1 MIHKKMVEIT
11 ERKRMEDALRESGKT
26 LKVLSSHLFTAQEDE
41 RKRLAHELHDGI
53 GQSLS
58 AIKFCAENYLKQT
71 ENGTTPSGIDL
82 LEKIISLTQ
91 NAIEE
96 ARKISMDL
104 RPSTL
109 DDLGILPTI
118 AWFCREFQAIYSS
131 IRIEQKI
138 DIQEDEVP
146 LSIKTV
152 MFRVLQEALNNV
164 GRHSQADVARLSLR
178 KTESHIELVIED
190 NGIGFDLAESHATR
204 SLLKGFGLAGMR
216 ERVEFSGG
224 VFIVMPMGGAGT
236 FIRAKWP
243 VQKVLSNQ

>member
-1 MIHKKMVEIT
+1 
-11 ERKRMEDALRESGKT
+11 
-26 LKVLSSHLFTAQEDE
+26 
-41 RKRLAHELHDGI
+41 
-53 GQSLS
+53 
-58 AIKFCAENYLKQT
+58 
-71 ENGTTPSGIDL
+71 
-82 LEKIISLTQ
+82 
-91 NAIEE
+91 
-96 ARKISMDL
+96 MDL

-118 AWFCREFQAIYSS
+118 AWFCREFQSIYSQ
-131 IRIEQKI
+131 IRIEQHI
-138 DIQEDEVP
+138 DIREDEVP
-146 LSIKTV
+146 MSIKTV

-190 NGIGFDLAESHATR
+190 NGIGFDLVESHATR
-204 SLLKGFGLAGMR
+204 SLIKGFGLAGMR

-243 VQKVLSNQ
+243 VQRALSNQ

>member
-1 MIHKKMVEIT
+1 MLE
-11 ERKRMEDALRESGKT
+11 ASRESEKP
-26 LKVLSSHLFTAQEDE
+26 LKVLSTHLFTAQEDE

-71 ENGTTPSGIDL
+71 ENGATPSGIDL

-118 AWFCREFQAIYSS
+118 AWFCREFQSIYSQ
-131 IRIEQKI
+131 IRIEQHI
-138 DIQEDEVP
+138 DIREDEVP
-146 LSIKTV
+146 MSIKTV

-190 NGIGFDLAESHATR
+190 NGR
-204 SLLKGFGLAGMR
+204 
-216 ERVEFSGG
+216 GG
-224 VFIVMPMGGAGT
+224 DPA
-236 FIRAKWP
+236 
-243 VQKVLSNQ
+243 